1 MIIQNLAWFVY
12 VETVHG
18 LKATNISVF
27 NTTVYV
33 TVETKMDTIDMV
45 KLVIVSMTNT
55 KRNVQIHLIQIHFVL
70 VQNI

>member
-1 MIIQNLAWFVY
+1 MIQNLAWFVN

-27 NTTVYV
+27 NTMVYV
-33 TVETKMDTIDMV
+33 TVVTRLDTIDMV
-45 KLVIVSMTNT
+45 KLVIVSMTNM